1 MLRINPTILRERLM
15 RMPMVRALP
24 ALIAGILLADH
35 YVLPLWFTGGGFLL
49 CGIAALLTE
58 GRTAGYAT
66 LAATLLFGMTVTIWG
81 DEPQTQTDVWGEYEV
96 TIRETLSEQGR
107 RSSVGAHIRAERLAD
122 SNKWL
127 PSGGNL
133 LIRCDSTI
141 ALSPGDNAI
150 ICGVIYPFTER
161 SGGYGR
167 LMTRRGYVGTLYLN
181 KYQVLNLDT
190 TRHGISLRRLSTGL
204 HEGAVM
210 RLNRLQLSPDEQAIV
225 NAMTAGDRRTISAT
239 LRDSYSRSG
248 TSHLLAVSGLH
259 VGIVF
264 MLTNLVLWWMPLLR
278 RGHITRNI
286 LVILLIWLYAATTG
300 FPPSVIRATLMFS
313 ILQFALATSSEY
325 ISMNTL
331 CGTAFVM
338 LLFRTDYLFDI
349 SFQLSFLAVG
359 GIITWGIPLTRLLRS
374 RVRVLNALSA
384 TLSIGITA
392 AVVTAPLISYTF
404 GQVSIIG
411 LLLNPI
417 VVLIANLL
425 VGACTIWMLL
435 PLSFLQPVF
444 SPVIGWLARL
454 QNLLIEYGANL
465 PHATIELRLSG
476 LQCGFAYALF
486 ILATLFLWSIE
497 REKSV
502 HLPSE

>member
-1 MLRINPTILRERLM
+1 M

-35 YVLPLWFTGGGFLL
+35 YVLPLWFTGGGFIL

-58 GRTAGYAT
+58 ARTAGYTT
-66 LAATLLFGMTVTIWG
+66 LVAILLFGMTAATWE
-81 DEPQTQTDVWGEYEV
+81 DKPQPQTDAWGEYEV
-96 TIRETLSEQGR
+96 IVRETLSERGNHN
-107 RSSVGAHIRAERLAD
+107 SIGARIRAERPAG
-122 SNKWL
+122 SREWI
-127 PSGGNL
+127 PTGANL
-133 LIRCDSTI
+133 LIRCDSSI
-141 ALSPGDNAI
+141 DLSPGNEAI

-181 KYQVLNLDT
+181 EYQVLDLDT
-190 TRHGISLRRLSTGL
+190 ARHGISLRQLSTGL

-210 RLNRLQLSPDEQAIV
+210 RLNRLQLPSDEQAIV

-264 MLTNLVLWWMPLLR
+264 MLANLVLWWMPLLR
-278 RGHITRNI
+278 RGHIARNI

-313 ILQFALATSSEY
+313 ILQFALASSSEY

-359 GIITWGIPLTRLLRS
+359 GIIAWGIPLTRLLKS
-374 RVRVLNALSA
+374 RGRVLNALSA

-392 AVVTAPLISYTF
+392 AVITAPLISYTF

-435 PLSFLQPVF
+435 PLSFLQPAF
-444 SPVIGWLARL
+444 SSVIGWLARG

-465 PHATIELRLSG
+465 PHATLDLRLSG
-476 LQCGFAYALF
+476 PQCVFTYALF
-486 ILATLFLWSIE
+486 ILATLVLWSVE
-497 REKSV
+497 RKKSV